1 MILAHWTYTKEE
13 WKNFIRQTKRKKS
26 FFSYLWRPFYS
37 FLEKKIPEVRI
48 TSEQVWIGKD
58 EQPFSNGEFQ
68 ITKIDLRGE
77 GLVNILSI
85 IYKRLGKKAEQN
97 EIKIPVPKGKLRE
110 AIEVQDRLS
119 QDY

>member
-58 EQPFSNGEFQ
+58 EQPFSNGKFQ